1 MSVKTTSD
9 NFDFNKAE
17 VYALNLKVLSKCKEI
32 AENNKVSNLSINKD
46 KVKLSVYANGSD
58 SLFISIPYDSN
69 FRITVNGKVA
79 QIKLIGDCLYSIKL
93 EEGNNII
100 IMDYHISSLDAG
112 IIISMITLIGICC
125 YYSLSRKYYYK
136 YLY

>member
-17 VYALNLKVLSKCKEI
+17 VYALNFKVLSKCKEI

-46 KVKLSVYANGSD
+46 KVKLSAYANGSD

-79 QIKLIGDCLYSIKL
+79 ETKLIGDCLYSIKL

-100 IMDYHISSLDAG
+100 IMDYHISSLNAG